1 MKLPQGWSRR
11 GASAKTYHHD
21 AEGLKVAR
29 QFGWG
34 GRDEKWHLLHNGKDS
49 GHEFNTAK
57 EAIEHAEDA
66 RIHGH

>member
-1 MKLPQGWSRR
+1 MEFES
-11 GASAKTYHHD
+11 
-21 AEGLKVAR
+21 
-29 QFGWG
+29 

-66 RIHGH
+66 RKGKET